1 MLQYICIVLFIG
13 FNITTSNNT
22 KTRSNC
28 QKKST
33 IITVLS
39 SENLKPEDSANI
51 YHVLGWNAYKAKK
64 LGAARYYW
72 ELGSIYN
79 TNVSAKY
86 NCAFRLGLLHQTGE
100 GVGKNTELAFYY
112 YNIAYANGQR
122 IGNVDATKNIAA
134 YYENGIFVAKD
145 INKALEWYQK
155 AKAQGNKYCNIDIAR
170 VKENLAK
177 QGIQ

>member
-1 MLQYICIVLFIG
+1 MLQHVCMVLFIVL
-13 FNITTSNNT
+13 NITTLNNT
-22 KTRSNC
+22 DTKSTC
-28 QKKST
+28 QKNS
-33 IITVLS
+33 ISLSILS
-39 SENLKPEDSANI
+39 SENVKPEDSANI

-72 ELGSIYN
+72 ELVSRYN

-86 NCAFRLGLLHQTGE
+86 NCAFRLGLLHQMGE
-100 GVGKNTELAFYY
+100 GVGKNSELAFYY

-122 IGNVDATKNIAA
+122 SGNVDATKNIAA

-155 AKAQGNKYCNIDIAR
+155 AKAQGNKYCDVDIAR
-170 VKENLAK
+170 VKKVLAK
-177 QGIQ
+177 QGV

>member
-1 MLQYICIVLFIG
+1 MLQYICIVLFIV

-39 SENLKPEDSANI
+39 SENVKPEDSANI
-51 YHVLGWNAYKAKK
+51 YHVLGWNAYKAKNF
-64 LGAARYYW
+64 GAARYYW
-72 ELGSIYN
+72 ELGSSYT
-79 TNVSAKY
+79 TNISAKY

-100 GVGKNTELAFYY
+100 GVGKNPELAFYY
-112 YNIAYANGQR
+112 YNIAYANGQHT
-122 IGNVDATKNIAA
+122 GNVDATKNIAA
-134 YYENGIFVAKD
+134 YYENGIFVPKD

-155 AKAQGNKYCNIDIAR
+155 AKAQGNKYCEGDIAR
-170 VKENLAK
+170 VKKFLAK
-177 QGIQ
+177 QSV